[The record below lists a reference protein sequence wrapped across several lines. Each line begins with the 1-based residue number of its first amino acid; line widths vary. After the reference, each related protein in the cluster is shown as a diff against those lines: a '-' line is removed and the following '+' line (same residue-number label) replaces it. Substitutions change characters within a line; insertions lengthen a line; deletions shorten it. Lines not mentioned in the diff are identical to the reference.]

1 MPLLREQIPG
11 VELLLVGS
19 HMPQEVAALA
29 AKDVVAVGYV
39 PSLDDIFGRIRLTI
53 APLRYG
59 AGLKGKVLDSMAA
72 GIPCVMTTI
81 AAEGLNLP
89 DELQSLVADEP
100 SEIAER
106 TGALCRDEDQYRHTV
121 KAVRA
126 YVEAN
131 YSSQR
136 IDLLIREACG
146 LPPDATAP
154 VLLAKPIEHTMAV
167 EDNGLS

>member
-1 MPLLREQIPG
+1 MPLLRKQVSGI
-11 VELLLVGS
+11 ELLLVGS

-39 PSLDDIFGRIRLTI
+39 PSLDGIFGRVRLTI

-59 AGLKGKVLDSMAA
+59 AGLKGKVIDSMAA
-72 GIPCVMTTI
+72 GIPCVMTAI

-89 DELQSLVADEP
+89 TELQSLVADEP

-106 TGALCRDEDQYRHTV
+106 ITTLCRDEEQYRDTV

-131 YSSQR
+131 YASER
-136 IDLLIREACG
+136 IDLLMREARNCT
-146 LPPDATAP
+146 L
-154 VLLAKPIEHTMAV
+154 EV
-167 EDNGLS
+167 EIVWVVKSGTS